1 MRHVLTRSPSVCRYA
16 RRQILPKHRHR
27 KSRLHNHC
35 SSTVTQP
42 SHLDTWNCSYCDIR
56 LLCRL
61 RTLASAIV
69 SADVPERDLDMLW
82 GAVCL
87 SKSRRCLRNYH
98 DSECMFS
105 RLVPNDVAMA
115 CPDYSSRDR
124 FGILN
129 RLRQLIW
136 PDWWRYWTSDLP
148 RRVRTRVSC
157 PICSMHGY
165 RHLLHLDNNGHM
177 VCDPAYR
184 AGDKEVE
191 TSSGQGAKTAAGGL
205 RRRC

>member
-1 MRHVLTRSPSVCRYA
+1 MLTLCPSVCRYA

-82 GAVCL
+82 GALCL
-87 SKSRRCLRNYH
+87 SKSRRCLRHYH
-98 DSECMFS
+98 DSECLCS
-105 RLVPNDVAMA
+105 RLVPDDVAMA
-115 CPDYSSRDR
+115 CPDNSSRYW

-129 RLRQLIW
+129 RLRQLIRS
-136 PDWWRYWTSDLP
+136 DWWRDWTSDLS
-148 RRVRTRVSC
+148 RRVCPGVSR

-165 RHLLHLDNNGHM
+165 RQLLHLDNNGHL
-177 VCDPAYR
+177 VCDAAYR
-184 AGDKEVE
+184 TGDQEAQ
-191 TSSGQGAKTAAGGL
+191 TSSSQGAKARFDCVGG
-205 RRRC
+205 CY